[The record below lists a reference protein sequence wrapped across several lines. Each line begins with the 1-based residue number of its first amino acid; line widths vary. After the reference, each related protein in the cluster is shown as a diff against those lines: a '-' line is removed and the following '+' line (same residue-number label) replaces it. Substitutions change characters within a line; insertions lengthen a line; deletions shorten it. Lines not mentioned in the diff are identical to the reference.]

1 MVRTIDTLVGKM
13 SMLRVASEISI
24 YVTLWST
31 VTGVQGSDLCSVWPS
46 SLWSFSQ
53 PAFARQAVTPIR
65 PCMHLQLSPRLH
77 KPTNQPTNQT
87 NGADRPRAR
96 GVTWASQPYVLRWG
110 EASCGASA
118 RRVSRAP
125 LPRLWGDD
133 WQWQLTGG
141 VHKSPRRCT
150 VSRTAVLF
158 ARTRACVRSPPDTPR
173 PPRTSGLGRA
183 NWVPKFVESN
193 HKVWKKKPWRLI
205 ALLMSHMYSWE

>member
-24 YVTLWST
+24 YMSHCDQQWRVFRAVTC
-31 VTGVQGSDLCSVWPS
+31 VQCGHRRCGRSASQRSPVRPSPPSGHACISS
-46 SLWSFSQ
+46 SLHDS
-53 PAFARQAVTPIR
+53 
-65 PCMHLQLSPRLH
+65 
-77 KPTNQPTNQT
+77 TNQPTNQPT
-87 NGADRPRAR
+87 KPTGRTGRAR
-96 GVTWASQPYVLRWG
+96 AASREPRSRTSSGGG
-110 EASCGASA
+110 EASWR

-125 LPRLWGDD
+125 LPRLWGD

-173 PPRTSGLGRA
+173 PPRTSGPARPSKLGSQIR
-183 NWVPKFVESN
+183 WEQPQSMK
-193 HKVWKKKPWRLI
+193 KKKPWRLI

>member
-31 VTGVQGSDLCSVWPS
+31 VTGVQGSDLCSVW
-46 SLWSFSQ
+46 LVQ
-53 PAFARQAVTPIR
+53 PASVRPSGRHPHPAMHASPALSTTP
-65 PCMHLQLSPRLH
+65 
-77 KPTNQPTNQT
+77 PTNQPTNQT